1 MLFDFIVLMCFGFIG
16 FRQTFTYP
24 LPQFSGQV
32 FPQFYQTTCEAT
44 CRNPEAFS
52 CVDGVTFRLF
62 ICSTM

>member
-16 FRQTFTYP
+16 FRQTH
-24 LPQFSGQV
+24 PQFSGQV
-32 FPQFYQTTCEAT
+32 FSQFYKTTCEAT